1 MKYFQSKIKFAQIET
16 KVGEDDHWLG
26 TATESWGEVAF
37 IIFYNQ
43 DIFGKS
49 PFLWQIF
56 VVEDTFGD

>member
-1 MKYFQSKIKFAQIET
+1 MIKFAQIET

-43 DIFGKS
+43 DIFGTS
-49 PFLWQIF
+49 PFY
-56 VVEDTFGD
+56 VVDLFL